1 MSAAEP
7 PIVKLTAMS
16 LGVTVV
22 MTLPAGAQVDGVI
35 SNLFFLP
42 GGRTRTL
49 STTVTQDDIYKGR
62 ISRFMPDL
70 DAE

>member
-1 MSAAEP
+1 MSDAESP
-7 PIVKLTAMS
+7 TDKLTAMS
-16 LGVTVV
+16 LGVPVV
-22 MTLPAGAQVDGVI
+22 ITLPAGAQVDGVI

-42 GGRTRTL
+42 GGRTRTPT
-49 STTVTQDDIYKGR
+49 TTVTQDDIYKGQ